1 MRAMSIAVLV
11 CALATLAFA
20 QDDQA
25 KTPQGS
31 ATQTTMNGYLV
42 DVMCGS
48 KMATKDKPMEKAA
61 AHTKDCAL
69 NDACAASGFG
79 VLSDGKY
86 YKFDAD
92 GSEKARHLLEQSSRT
107 DNLFV
112 QVSGTLQDNTLTVSD
127 IAEAAPP
134 GQ

>member
-1 MRAMSIAVLV
+1 MRYVSVAVLI
-11 CALATLAFA
+11 CMLAAVGFA
-20 QDDQA
+20 QEN
-25 KTPQGS
+25 QGN
-31 ATQTTMNGYLV
+31 AAQTTMNGYLI
-42 DVMCGS
+42 DAMCGK

-61 AHTKDCAL
+61 AHTKDCAM

-92 GSEKARHLLEQSSRT
+92 GSEKAKQLLEQSSRE

-112 QVSGTLQDNTLTVSD
+112 QVTGTVQDSTMTVSS
-127 IAEAAPP
+127 ITEATPP
-134 GQ
+134 GQQ